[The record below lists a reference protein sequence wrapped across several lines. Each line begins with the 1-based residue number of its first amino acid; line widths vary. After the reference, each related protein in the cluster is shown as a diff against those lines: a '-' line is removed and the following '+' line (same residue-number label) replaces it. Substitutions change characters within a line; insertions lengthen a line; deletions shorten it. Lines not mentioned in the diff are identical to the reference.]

1 MTTTAIVI
9 VIILAF
15 LLIFAVASLVLVW
28 KQLATA
34 RIDVARAQSEL
45 EAGNAALARTEES
58 ARTLES
64 QLETLRTEAT
74 EYQKQVA
81 ALNARQEEAVKAR
94 DEARAKLEET
104 FKALSADVLKS
115 STEQFLQ
122 LAKQKL
128 EGQQKESQ
136 AELDKRK
143 QAFETLVKPINE
155 TLKNYQTA
163 ITDIEKARKESYGSL
178 RQQLIDFAKDQ
189 KQLRDETQK
198 LVSALRRP
206 EVRGRW
212 GEIQLRRVVELAG
225 MIEHCDFDEQ
235 QHLTTQ
241 QGRALRPDMVV
252 MLPNHRTIV
261 IDAKTPLDAYLN
273 AIEAPDES
281 QRKQFLNNHTRQIE
295 EQVANLA
302 GKNYIAQFDHSPDF
316 VILFIPGEPF
326 LQAAVQLK
334 PDMIE
339 SALEKGVVIATPST
353 LISLL
358 KVVALG
364 WREEQMTENAEQ
376 IAQAGRELHKRLA
389 VAFDHLDRL
398 RKAINN
404 TVEHFNKTVG
414 SFNSQVLPQAR
425 RFEELGSASPG
436 KTLPFDTPTIDMIP
450 RAVPQLPHHGQANE
464 SADESIVA
472 EWSGLEND

>member
-1 MTTTAIVI
+1 MTTTGSIIVI
-9 VIILAF
+9 VLAF
-15 LLIFAVASLVLVW
+15 LLIFTVASLVGVW
-28 KQLATA
+28 RQLATA
-34 RIDVARAQSEL
+34 RIDLARAQSEL
-45 EAGNAALARTEES
+45 ETGNAARVRAEES
-58 ARTLES
+58 ARSFEA

-81 ALNARQEEAVKAR
+81 DLKARQEEAVKAH

-104 FKALSADVLKS
+104 FKALSADVLKAS
-115 STEQFLQ
+115 NEQFLQ
-122 LAKQKL
+122 LAQQKL
-128 EGQQKESQ
+128 ESQQKESQ
-136 AELDKRK
+136 AELDKQK
-143 QAFETLVKPINE
+143 QAVETLVKPINE

-178 RQQLIDFAKDQ
+178 RQQLTDFAKDQ

-198 LVSALRRP
+198 LVNALRRP

-212 GEIQLRRVVELAG
+212 GEIQLRRVAELAG
-225 MIEHCDFDEQ
+225 MIDHCDFEEQ
-235 QHLTTQ
+235 QSLTTQ
-241 QGRALRPDMVV
+241 QGRAKRPDMVV

-261 IDAKTPLDAYLN
+261 VDAKTPLDAYIN

-295 EQVANLA
+295 ERIADLA
-302 GKNYIAQFDHSPDF
+302 GKNYIAQFEHSPDF

-339 SALEKGVVIATPST
+339 NALKKGVVIATPST

-364 WREEQMTENAEQ
+364 WREEQMTENAER

-389 VAFDHLDRL
+389 TAFDHLDRL
-398 RKAINN
+398 RKAINS
-404 TVEHFNKTVG
+404 TVEYFNKTIG
-414 SFNSQVLPQAR
+414 SFNSQVLPQAK

-436 KTLPFDTPTIDMIP
+436 TTLPIEMQTIDTIP
-450 RAVPQLPHHGQANE
+450 RTVPQLPRQQSANQP
-464 SADESIVA
+464 AGGSIAA
-472 EWSGLEND
+472 EITDGHND